1 MGYFNRPTDTAD
13 VIDSEGWFYTGD
25 LGYYDEDGHFYVV
38 DRLKEIIKVKGY
50 QVAPAELEEI
60 LRSHP
65 DIEDAGVVG
74 VPDDRAG
81 EVPRAFVVP
90 RRPDISEEDVKK
102 FVAAKVVEYKQL
114 KGGVQFLTSIPKSP
128 SGKILRRELKAL
140 L

>member
-1 MGYFNRPTDTAD
+1 MC
-13 VIDSEGWFYTGD
+13 
-25 LGYYDEDGHFYVV
+25 
-38 DRLKEIIKVKGY
+38 

-65 DIEDAGVVG
+65 DIDDAAVVG

-90 RRPDISEEDVKK
+90 RRPEISEEDVKQ
-102 FVAAKVVEYKQL
+102 FVAAKVSEHKQL

-128 SGKILRRELKAL
+128 SGKILRRELKGL